1 MARWKGGWKDKR
13 KGRGRERGKERD
25 GRVGER
31 EESNRLA
38 LEITTAVQNREREL
52 LERVHIT

>member
-13 KGRGRERGKERD
+13 KGRGRERGTERD

-38 LEITTAVQNREREL
+38 LEIQLQFRIEKESC
-52 LERVHIT
+52 